1 MPLVTTAEDQQWE
14 TWDDPVRGRL
24 RWCLLVDGTDPDPES
39 VTTGVL
45 ELDAGGWLAPH
56 RHTAP
61 EVYYVL
67 SGRAVVAQDGEE
79 TTVGPGAL
87 VRFPADAEHGI
98 RALDGPARVLFVFP
112 TTAFRD
118 VVYRFSEEAAA

>member
-1 MPLVTTAEDQQWE
+1 MPLVTTVEDQQWE

-24 RWCLLVDGTDPDPES
+24 RWCLLADGTDPAPES

-45 ELDAGGWLAPH
+45 ELDEGGWLGPH

-67 SGRAVVAQDGEE
+67 SGQAVVALDGEE

-98 RALDGPARVLFVFP
+98 HAPDGPARVLFLFP
-112 TTAFRD
+112 STAFGD
-118 VVYRFSEEAAA
+118 VVYRFSAEAA